1 MTQFISRSLTMRIKS
16 VLAALALSPLAVSVV
31 HADQLSDVMSKKSL
45 SCGVYADVPPFS
57 APDPQTRELVGMD
70 VDLCKALAK
79 HMGVELELK
88 PLSVEARIP
97 EVKMGRVDVIFANLA
112 YTKSRADQ
120 IQFSDPYYI
129 AKKTLVVRA
138 ANADQPKSFFKG
150 KRISSTKGSTSEQSI
165 RLADATPVTF
175 QDTGS
180 AYMALQQNKVVG
192 LVTNTMTAIKLVGQA
207 KAGGVELAIA
217 KEPMALEPIG
227 AGMRQGEP
235 AFLAKVNESL
245 RAMEAAGEID
255 AIWAHWIGPNTEYK
269 MVREDKVQS
278 LSELKFDPLP

>member
-1 MTQFISRSLTMRIKS
+1 MAMHKI
-16 VLAALALSPLAVSVV
+16 LAALALAPLAISVAQ
-31 HADQLSDVMSKKSL
+31 ADQLSDVMSKKSL

-57 APDPQTRELVGMD
+57 APDPKTRELVGMD
-70 VDLCKALAK
+70 VDLCTALAK
-79 HMGVELELK
+79 HLGVALELK
-88 PLSVEARIP
+88 PMSVEARIP
-97 EVKMGRVDVIFANLA
+97 EVKMGRVDLIFANLA
-112 YTKSRADQ
+112 YTKSRAEQ

-129 AKKTLVVRA
+129 AKETLVVRA
-138 ANADQPKSFFKG
+138 ANAEQPRDFFKG
-150 KRISSTKGSTSEQSI
+150 KKISSTKGSTSEQSI

-207 KAGGVELAIA
+207 KEGGVELAIA
-217 KEPMALEPIG
+217 KDPMALEPIG

-245 RAMEAAGEID
+245 RAMDQAGEID
-255 AIWAHWIGPNTEYK
+255 AIWNRWIGPETPYK

-278 LSELKFDPLP
+278 LAELKFDPLP

>member
-1 MTQFISRSLTMRIKS
+1 MRIKS

-57 APDPQTRELVGMD
+57 APDPQTRELVGME

-129 AKKTLVVRA
+129 AKETLVVRA

>member
-1 MTQFISRSLTMRIKS
+1 MNLKRM
-16 VLAALALSPLAVSVV
+16 LAVFALSPLAVPLAQ
-31 HADQLSDVMSKKSL
+31 ADQLSDVMSRQSL

-57 APDPQTRELVGMD
+57 APDPKTRELVGMD
-70 VDLCKALAK
+70 VDLCTALAK
-79 HMGVELELK
+79 HMGVALELK

-129 AKKTLVVRA
+129 AKETLVVRA
-138 ANADQPKSFFKG
+138 ANADQPKAFFKG

-165 RLADATPVTF
+165 RLAEATPVTF

-180 AYMALQQNKVVG
+180 AYMALQQNKVIG

-207 KAGGVELAIA
+207 QASGVELAIA
-217 KEPMALEPIG
+217 KEPMALEPVG
-227 AGMRQGEP
+227 AGMRKGEP
-235 AFLAKVNESL
+235 AFLAKVNEVL
-245 RAMEAAGEID
+245 YAMEAAGEID
-255 AIWAHWIGPNTEYK
+255 AIWERWIGPDTEYK
-269 MVREDKVQS
+269 MVREDKVQN
-278 LSELKFDPLP
+278 LSELKFEPLP

>member
-1 MTQFISRSLTMRIKS
+1 MRSKS

-57 APDPQTRELVGMD
+57 APDPETRELVGMD

-112 YTKSRADQ
+112 YTKSRAEQ

-129 AKKTLVVRA
+129 AKETLVVRA

-180 AYMALQQNKVVG
+180 AYMALQQNKVLG

-245 RAMEAAGEID
+245 REMEAAGEID

>member
-1 MTQFISRSLTMRIKS
+1 MAMNKLM
-16 VLAALALSPLAVSVV
+16 AALALAPLAISVAQ
-31 HADQLSDVMSKKSL
+31 ADQLADVMAKKSL

-70 VDLCKALAK
+70 VDLCTALAK
-79 HMGVELELK
+79 RLGVALELK
-88 PLSVEARIP
+88 PMSVEARIP
-97 EVKMGRVDVIFANLA
+97 EVKMGRVDLIFANLA
-112 YTKSRADQ
+112 YTKSRAEQ

-129 AKKTLVVRA
+129 AKETLVVRA
-138 ANADQPKSFFKG
+138 PNADQPREFFAG
-150 KRISSTKGSTSEQSI
+150 KKISSTKGSTSEQSI
-165 RLADATPVTF
+165 RMANATPVTF

-207 KAGGVELAIA
+207 KEGGVNLAIA
-217 KEPMALEPIG
+217 KDPMALEPIG

-235 AFLAKVNESL
+235 AFLAKVNEAL
-245 RAMEAAGEID
+245 RAMDQAGEID
-255 AIWAHWIGPNTEYK
+255 SIWNRWIGPETPYK

-278 LSELKFDPLP
+278 LAELKFEPLP

>member
-1 MTQFISRSLTMRIKS
+1 MRIKS
-16 VLAALALSPLAVSVV
+16 VLAALALSPLAVSAV

-112 YTKSRADQ
+112 YTKSRAEQ

-129 AKKTLVVRA
+129 AKETLVVRA

-180 AYMALQQNKVVG
+180 AYMALQQNKAVG

-207 KAGGVELAIA
+207 KAGGVELAMA

>member
-1 MTQFISRSLTMRIKS
+1 MRIKS

-129 AKKTLVVRA
+129 AKETLVVRA

-217 KEPMALEPIG
+217 KEPMAVEPIG

>member
-1 MTQFISRSLTMRIKS
+1 MRIKS

-57 APDPQTRELVGMD
+57 APDPETRELVGMD

-129 AKKTLVVRA
+129 AKETLVVRA

-245 RAMEAAGEID
+245 REMEAAGEID

>member
-1 MTQFISRSLTMRIKS
+1 MRIKS
-16 VLAALALSPLAVSVV
+16 VLAALALSPLAVSAV

-112 YTKSRADQ
+112 YTKSRAEQ

-129 AKKTLVVRA
+129 AKETLVVRA

-227 AGMRQGEP
+227 AGMCQGEP

>member
-1 MTQFISRSLTMRIKS
+1 
-16 VLAALALSPLAVSVV
+16 LAPLAVAVAQ
-31 HADQLSDVMSKKSL
+31 ADQLSDIMAKKSL

-79 HMGVELELK
+79 NMGVALELK

-112 YTKSRADQ
+112 YTKTRAEQ

-129 AKKTLVVRA
+129 AKETLVVRA
-138 ANADQPKSFFKG
+138 ANADQPKSFFKD

-165 RLADATPVTF
+165 RIAGATPVTF

-192 LVTNTMTAIKLVGQA
+192 LVTNTMTALKLVNQA
-207 KAGGVELAIA
+207 KAAGVELALA

-227 AGMRQGEP
+227 AGMRRDEP

-245 RAMEAAGEID
+245 MAMETAGEID
-255 AIWAHWIGPNTEYK
+255 AIWDRWIGPNTEYK

-278 LSELKFDPLP
+278 LSALKFDPLP

>member
-1 MTQFISRSLTMRIKS
+1 MPMKSL
-16 VLAALALSPLAVSVV
+16 LAALALSPLAVSIA
-31 HADQLSDVMSKKSL
+31 HADQLSDVMSKKTL

-57 APDPQTRELVGMD
+57 APDPKTRELVGMD
-70 VDLCKALAK
+70 VDLCRALAK

-112 YTKSRADQ
+112 YTRSRADQ

-129 AKKTLVVRA
+129 AKETLVVRA
-138 ANADQPKSFFKG
+138 ANADQPKTFFKG

-207 KAGGVELAIA
+207 KASGVELAIA

-227 AGMRQGEP
+227 AGMR
-235 AFLAKVNESL
+235 
-245 RAMEAAGEID
+245 
-255 AIWAHWIGPNTEYK
+255 
-269 MVREDKVQS
+269 
-278 LSELKFDPLP
+278 

>member
-1 MTQFISRSLTMRIKS
+1 MGMKSLLA
-16 VLAALALSPLAVSVV
+16 VLLVSPLAVAVAQ
-31 HADQLSDVMSKKSL
+31 ADQLSDVMSKKSL

-57 APDPQTRELVGMD
+57 APDPKTRELVGMD

-79 HMGVELELK
+79 ELGVELELK

-97 EVKMGRVDVIFANLA
+97 EVKMGRVDLIFANLA

-129 AKKTLVVRA
+129 AKETLVVRA
-138 ANADQPKSFFKG
+138 ANADQPKSFFEG

-165 RLADATPVTF
+165 RLANATPVTF

-245 RAMEAAGEID
+245 RAMEAKGEID
-255 AIWAHWIGPNTEYK
+255 AIWERWIGPNTEYK
-269 MVREDKVQS
+269 MVRVDKVQS

>member
-1 MTQFISRSLTMRIKS
+1 MHKIF
-16 VLAALALSPLAVSVV
+16 AALALAPLAISVAQ
-31 HADQLSDVMSKKSL
+31 ADQLSDVMSKKSL

-57 APDPQTRELVGMD
+57 APDPKTRELVGMD
-70 VDLCKALAK
+70 VDLCTALAK
-79 HMGVELELK
+79 HLGVALELK
-88 PLSVEARIP
+88 PMSVEARIP
-97 EVKMGRVDVIFANLA
+97 EVKMGRVDLIFANLA
-112 YTKSRADQ
+112 YTKSRAEQ

-129 AKKTLVVRA
+129 AKETLVVRA
-138 ANADQPKSFFKG
+138 ANAEQPRDFFKG
-150 KRISSTKGSTSEQSI
+150 KKISSTKGSTSEQSI
-165 RLADATPVTF
+165 RMADATPVTF

-207 KAGGVELAIA
+207 KEGGVELAIA
-217 KEPMALEPIG
+217 KDPMALEPIG

-245 RAMEAAGEID
+245 RAMDQAGEID
-255 AIWAHWIGPNTEYK
+255 AIWNRWIGPETPYK

-278 LSELKFDPLP
+278 LADLKFEPLP

>member
-1 MTQFISRSLTMRIKS
+1 MRIKS

-57 APDPQTRELVGMD
+57 APDPQPRELVGMD

-129 AKKTLVVRA
+129 AKETLVVRA

>member
-1 MTQFISRSLTMRIKS
+1 MRIKS

-57 APDPQTRELVGMD
+57 APDPETRELVGMD

-112 YTKSRADQ
+112 YSKSRAEQ

-129 AKKTLVVRA
+129 AKETLVVRA

-245 RAMEAAGEID
+245 REMEAAGEID

>member
-1 MTQFISRSLTMRIKS
+1 MRIKF
-16 VLAALALSPLAVSVV
+16 VLAALALSPLAVSAV

-112 YTKSRADQ
+112 YTKSRAEQ

-129 AKKTLVVRA
+129 AKETLVVRA
-138 ANADQPKSFFKG
+138 ANADQPKLFFKG

>member
-1 MTQFISRSLTMRIKS
+1 MRIKS

-57 APDPQTRELVGMD
+57 APDPETRELVGMD

-112 YTKSRADQ
+112 YTKSRAEQ

-129 AKKTLVVRA
+129 AKETLVVRA

-165 RLADATPVTF
+165 RMADATPVTF

-245 RAMEAAGEID
+245 RAMETAGEID

>member
-1 MTQFISRSLTMRIKS
+1 MRMKSLL
-16 VLAALALSPLAVSVV
+16 VALALSPLAVSVA

-57 APDPQTRELVGMD
+57 APDPKTRELVGMD

-129 AKKTLVVRA
+129 AKETLVVRA

-150 KRISSTKGSTSEQSI
+150 KRVSSTKGSTSEQSI

-207 KAGGVELAIA
+207 KASGVELAIA

-235 AFLAKVNESL
+235 AFLVKVNESL

-255 AIWAHWIGPNTEYK
+255 AIWAQWIGPNTEYK

>member
-1 MTQFISRSLTMRIKS
+1 MKYLFVS
-16 VLAALALSPLAVSVV
+16 LALGPLAVAVAQ
-31 HADQLSDVMSKKSL
+31 ADQLSDIMARKSL

-57 APDPQTRELVGMD
+57 APDPKTRELVGMD

-79 HMGVELELK
+79 TMGVELELK

-112 YTKSRADQ
+112 YTKTRADQ

-129 AKKTLVVRA
+129 AKETLVVRA
-138 ANADQPKSFFKG
+138 ANAEQPKSFFKD

-165 RLADATPVTF
+165 RMAGATPVTF

-192 LVTNTMTAIKLVGQA
+192 LVTNTMTALKLVNQA
-207 KAGGVELAIA
+207 KASGVELALA

-227 AGMRQGEP
+227 AGMRRDEP

-245 RAMEAAGEID
+245 ATMEKAGEID
-255 AIWAHWIGPNTEYK
+255 GIWDRWIGPNTEYK

-278 LSELKFDPLP
+278 LNDLKFDPLP

>member
-1 MTQFISRSLTMRIKS
+1 MSMKQLFVT
-16 VLAALALSPLAVSVV
+16 LALGPLAVAAAQ
-31 HADQLSDVMSKKSL
+31 ADQLSDVMAKKSL

-79 HMGVELELK
+79 TLGVALELK

-97 EVKMGRVDVIFANLA
+97 EVKMGRVDLIFANLA
-112 YTKSRADQ
+112 YTRTRAEQ
-120 IQFSDPYYI
+120 IQFSDPYYV
-129 AKKTLVVRA
+129 AKETLVVRA
-138 ANADQPKSFFKG
+138 ANADKPKSFFKD

-165 RLADATPVTF
+165 RLAGATPVTF

-192 LVTNTMTAIKLVGQA
+192 LVTNTMTALKLVNQA
-207 KAGGVELAIA
+207 KSNGVELALA

-227 AGMRQGEP
+227 AGMRRDEP

-245 RAMEAAGEID
+245 MAMEKAGEID
-255 AIWAHWIGPNTEYK
+255 AIWDRWIGPNTEYK
-269 MVREDKVQS
+269 MQREDKVQS
-278 LSELKFDPLP
+278 LADLKFEPLP

>member
-1 MTQFISRSLTMRIKS
+1 MAIKQL
-16 VLAALALSPLAVSVV
+16 LATLALSTLTCAMAQ
-31 HADQLSDVMSKKSL
+31 ADQLSDVMSKKSL
-45 SCGVYADVPPFS
+45 DCGVYADVPPFS
-57 APDPQTRELVGMD
+57 APDPVSRELVGMD

-79 HMGVELELK
+79 TLGVELQLK
-88 PLSVEARIP
+88 PMSVEARIA

-112 YTKSRADQ
+112 YTKTRADQ

-129 AKKTLVVRA
+129 AKETLVVRA
-138 ANADQPKSFFKG
+138 VNADQPKSFFKD

-165 RLADATPVTF
+165 RIAGANPVTF

-192 LVTNTMTAIKLVGQA
+192 LVTNTMTAIKLVNQTGES
-207 KAGGVELAIA
+207 GVQLALA

-227 AGMRQGEP
+227 AGMRLGEP
-235 AFLAKVNESL
+235 AFLHKVNEALAS
-245 RAMEAAGEID
+245 MEASGEID
-255 AIWAHWIGPNTEYK
+255 AIWDRWIGPNTPYK

-278 LSELKFDPLP
+278 LADLKFDPLP

>member
-1 MTQFISRSLTMRIKS
+1 MRMKSLL
-16 VLAALALSPLAVSVV
+16 VALALSPLAVSVA

-57 APDPQTRELVGMD
+57 APDPKTRELVGMD
-70 VDLCKALAK
+70 VDLCKALAN

-129 AKKTLVVRA
+129 AKETLVVRA

-207 KAGGVELAIA
+207 KASGVELAIA

-255 AIWAHWIGPNTEYK
+255 AIWAQWIGPNTEYK

>member
-1 MTQFISRSLTMRIKS
+1 MRIKS
-16 VLAALALSPLAVSVV
+16 VLAALALSPLAVSAV

-112 YTKSRADQ
+112 YTKSRAEQ

-129 AKKTLVVRA
+129 AKETLVVRA

-269 MVREDKVQS
+269 MVREDMVQS

>member
-1 MTQFISRSLTMRIKS
+1 MRIKS
-16 VLAALALSPLAVSVV
+16 VLAALALSPLAVSAV

-70 VDLCKALAK
+70 VDLCEALAK

-112 YTKSRADQ
+112 YTKSRAEQ

-129 AKKTLVVRA
+129 AKETLVVRA

-245 RAMEAAGEID
+245 REMEAAGEID

>member
-1 MTQFISRSLTMRIKS
+1 MGMKHLFT
-16 VLAALALSPLAVSVV
+16 ALALGPLAIAVAQ
-31 HADQLSDVMSKKSL
+31 ADQLSDIMAKQSL

-57 APDPQTRELVGMD
+57 APDPKTRELVGMD

-79 HMGVELELK
+79 TLGVALELK

-112 YTKSRADQ
+112 YTKTRAEQ

-129 AKKTLVVRA
+129 AKETLVVRA
-138 ANADQPKSFFKG
+138 ANADQPKSFFKD

-165 RLADATPVTF
+165 RLAGATPVTF

-192 LVTNTMTAIKLVGQA
+192 LVTNTMTALKLVNQA
-207 KAGGVELAIA
+207 KASGVELALA

-227 AGMRQGEP
+227 AGMRRDEP

-245 RAMEAAGEID
+245 MSMEKAGEID
-255 AIWAHWIGPNTEYK
+255 AIWDRWIGPNTEYK

-278 LSELKFDPLP
+278 LSALKFEPLP

>member
-1 MTQFISRSLTMRIKS
+1 MGMKHLFI
-16 VLAALALSPLAVSVV
+16 ALALAPLAVAVAQ
-31 HADQLSDVMSKKSL
+31 ADQLSDIMAKKSL

-57 APDPQTRELVGMD
+57 APDPTTRELVGMD

-79 HMGVELELK
+79 TMGVALELK

-112 YTKSRADQ
+112 YTKTRAEQ

-129 AKKTLVVRA
+129 AKETLVVRT
-138 ANADQPKSFFKG
+138 ANADQPKSFFKD

-165 RLADATPVTF
+165 RIAGATPVTF

-192 LVTNTMTAIKLVGQA
+192 LVTNTMTALKLVNQA
-207 KAGGVELAIA
+207 KASGVELALA

-227 AGMRQGEP
+227 AGMRRDEP
-235 AFLAKVNESL
+235 AFLAKVNASL
-245 RAMEAAGEID
+245 MAMEKAGEID
-255 AIWAHWIGPNTEYK
+255 AIWDRWIGPNTEYK

-278 LSELKFDPLP
+278 LSALKFDPLP

>member
-1 MTQFISRSLTMRIKS
+1 MRIKS

-57 APDPQTRELVGMD
+57 APDPETRELVGMD

-79 HMGVELELK
+79 HMGVALELK

-129 AKKTLVVRA
+129 AKETLVVRA

>member
-1 MTQFISRSLTMRIKS
+1 MRMKHLLA
-16 VLAALALSPLAVSVV
+16 VLALAPLAVSVAQ
-31 HADQLSDVMSKKSL
+31 ADQLSDVMSKKSL
-45 SCGVYADVPPFS
+45 TCGVYADVPPFS
-57 APDPQTRELVGMD
+57 APDPTTRELVGMD

-79 HMGVELELK
+79 HLGVALELK

-112 YTKSRADQ
+112 YTKTRAEQ

-129 AKKTLVVRA
+129 ANETLVVRA
-138 ANADQPKSFFKG
+138 ANGDQPRSFFAG

-165 RLADATPVTF
+165 RMADATPVTF

-207 KAGGVELAIA
+207 KESGLELAIA

-235 AFLAKVNESL
+235 AFLAKVNGAL
-245 RAMEAAGEID
+245 KAMDDAGEID
-255 AIWAHWIGPNTEYK
+255 AIWNQWIGPNTAYK
-269 MVREDKVQS
+269 MVRKDKVQP
-278 LSELKFDPLP
+278 LSALKFEPLP

>member
-1 MTQFISRSLTMRIKS
+1 MRIKS

-57 APDPQTRELVGMD
+57 APDPETRELVGMD

-112 YTKSRADQ
+112 YTKSRAEQ

-129 AKKTLVVRA
+129 AKETLVVRA

-165 RLADATPVTF
+165 RMADATPVTF

-207 KAGGVELAIA
+207 KAVGVELAIA

>member
-1 MTQFISRSLTMRIKS
+1 MGMKHLFT
-16 VLAALALSPLAVSVV
+16 ALALGPLAIAVAQ
-31 HADQLSDVMSKKSL
+31 ADQLSDIMAKQSL

-57 APDPQTRELVGMD
+57 APDPKTRELVGMD

-79 HMGVELELK
+79 TMGVALELK

-112 YTKSRADQ
+112 YTKTRAEQ

-129 AKKTLVVRA
+129 AKETLVVRA
-138 ANADQPKSFFKG
+138 ANADQPKSFFKD

-165 RLADATPVTF
+165 RLAGATPVTF

-192 LVTNTMTAIKLVGQA
+192 LVTNTMTALKLVNQA
-207 KAGGVELAIA
+207 KASGVELALA

-227 AGMRQGEP
+227 AGMRRDEP

-245 RAMEAAGEID
+245 MSMEKAGEID
-255 AIWAHWIGPNTEYK
+255 AIWDRWIGPNTEYK

>member
-1 MTQFISRSLTMRIKS
+1 MRIKS
-16 VLAALALSPLAVSVV
+16 VLAALALSPLAVSAG

-112 YTKSRADQ
+112 YTKSRAEQ

-129 AKKTLVVRA
+129 AKETLVVRA

-245 RAMEAAGEID
+245 REMEAAGEID

-269 MVREDKVQS
+269 MVREEKVQS

>member
-1 MTQFISRSLTMRIKS
+1 MRIKS
-16 VLAALALSPLAVSVV
+16 VLAALALSPLAVSAV

-112 YTKSRADQ
+112 YTKSRAEQ

-129 AKKTLVVRA
+129 AKETLVVRA

>member
-1 MTQFISRSLTMRIKS
+1 MGMKHLFT
-16 VLAALALSPLAVSVV
+16 ALALGPLAIAVAQ
-31 HADQLSDVMSKKSL
+31 ADQLSDIMAKQSL

-57 APDPQTRELVGMD
+57 APDPKTRELVGMD

-79 HMGVELELK
+79 TLGVALELK

-97 EVKMGRVDVIFANLA
+97 EVKMGRTDVIFANLA
-112 YTKSRADQ
+112 YTKTRADQ

-129 AKKTLVVRA
+129 AKETLVVRA
-138 ANADQPKSFFKG
+138 ANADQPKSFFKD

-165 RLADATPVTF
+165 RLAGATPVTF

-192 LVTNTMTAIKLVGQA
+192 LVTNTMTALKLVNQA

-227 AGMRQGEP
+227 AGMRRDEP

-245 RAMEAAGEID
+245 MAMEKAGEID
-255 AIWAHWIGPNTEYK
+255 AIWERWIGPNTEYK
-269 MVREDKVQS
+269 MVREDKVQP
-278 LSELKFDPLP
+278 LSALKFEPLP

>member
-1 MTQFISRSLTMRIKS
+1 MRIKS